1 MTSAAE
7 ATTTV
12 HSVGSSVAAS
22 SPAPN
27 QTADLIFCLRH
38 FILPPF
44 TIVYGGIF
52 FVHEIFGFIR
62 LIYRQFC
69 IIINSAVII

>member
-27 QTADLIFCLRH
+27 HTADLIFCLRH

-44 TIVYGGIF
+44 ISVYRVCF
-52 FVHEIFGFIR
+52 CVHEIFGFIR
-62 LIYRQFC
+62 LIYRRFC